1 MKRTWVVVV
10 LAACGGG
17 SAANP
22 DAAPRV
28 DAAPVDCTAA
38 NPPLHASLRID
49 VGGDTG
55 DWAVAEVNDVART
68 AVELVQA
75 EADGCVYVRP
85 GAPFCDPACT
95 DGVCGLDGA
104 CHPYPTGLD
113 AGTIATTGTHPP
125 MTLPQPF
132 PGSYYPAK
140 GVPDGFV
147 VPGETVGFT
156 ASGGAVAAFAGEVT
170 AVASLE
176 LPTADVTATQHQP
189 MTIAWTPAPAGQ
201 GGQIIVRMANDH
213 HGINSYVECIA
224 DDAAGQLTVPVSVL
238 DPLIADGA
246 SGIGTYIEASSMT
259 RRNRTIVETSQGC
272 AAIDSTSLAYLFVT
286 TIHD

>member
-1 MKRTWVVVV
+1 MRRTWVVVV
-10 LAACGGG
+10 LVACGGG
-17 SAANP
+17 SDATP
-22 DAAPRV
+22 DAGPHV
-28 DAAPVDCTAA
+28 DAMPVDCTAA
-38 NPPLHASLRID
+38 DPPLHASLRIE
-49 VGGDTG
+49 VGGDNG
-55 DWAVAEVNDVART
+55 DYAVAEINDRPSI
-68 AVELVQA
+68 EIGLVDV

-113 AGTIATTGTHPP
+113 AGTVATTGTHPAL
-125 MTLPQPF
+125 TLPQPF
-132 PGSYYPAK
+132 PGSYFPNN
-140 GVPDGFV
+140 GVPAGFV

-156 ASGGAVAAFAGEVT
+156 ASGGTVAAFAGEVT

-176 LPTADVTATQHQP
+176 LPTDDVTATQHQP

-201 GGQIIVRMANDH
+201 GGQIVVRMNNDH
-213 HGINSYVECIA
+213 HGTNSYVECVA

-246 SGIGTYIEASSMT
+246 SGIGTYIESSSMT
-259 RRNRTIVETSQGC
+259 RRNRTIVATSQGC
-272 AAIDSTSLAYLFVT
+272 AAVESTSLAYLFVT